1 MKAYPCVTRHKRKFV
16 ALAVSLALASAIGVP
31 ALHSQQSVAATP
43 SITQQQFPNFADV
56 VETVQPTVVNISTT
70 GHFTKSN
77 ASPEEPFGPWF
88 RRFFDRYQQS
98 PFGLPEGQPGSG
110 VGSGFIVD
118 KEGYVVTNLHV
129 VNNAQ
134 NITVT
139 LNDGTEHSAK
149 FIGGDEKTDLA
160 LLKIDTGS
168 DLPYVE
174 FGSSDDT
181 RAGEWVLAIGNPFG
195 LGGTVT
201 AGIISA
207 RGRDIRSGP
216 YDDYLQVDAPINKGN
231 SGGPL
236 FDLNGQVI
244 GVNTAIIS
252 PNGGS
257 VGIGFAIPSELAA
270 PIIED
275 LRDDGL
281 IERGWLGVR
290 IQTVTQPIAES
301 LGLESLSGALVSEVT
316 SDSPAAHAGIEVGD
330 VVVSFDEEAIDSAR
344 ALTHA
349 VAGVKPDSRVGI
361 TVWRDGKQQSMTVEF
376 GGQTTPTTLASANT
390 PVLPLDGPRI
400 GVSIASL
407 SPELRTRF
415 DISDE
420 LEGVVIVGVDH
431 QNAVARDVLRAG
443 DVIVRIGSKKV
454 MEPADVSSGVLS
466 AVEAERDSVLLLV
479 DRQENTFFIAIP
491 LV

>member
-1 MKAYPCVTRHKRKFV
+1 
-16 ALAVSLALASAIGVP
+16 
-31 ALHSQQSVAATP
+31 
-43 SITQQQFPNFADV
+43 
-56 VETVQPTVVNISTT
+56 
-70 GHFTKSN
+70 
-77 ASPEEPFGPWF
+77 
-88 RRFFDRYQQS
+88 
-98 PFGLPEGQPGSG
+98 
-110 VGSGFIVD
+110 
-118 KEGYVVTNLHV
+118 
-129 VNNAQ
+129 
-134 NITVT
+134 
-139 LNDGTEHSAK
+139 
-149 FIGGDEKTDLA
+149 
-160 LLKIDTGS
+160 
-168 DLPYVE
+168 
-174 FGSSDDT
+174 
-181 RAGEWVLAIGNPFG
+181 
-195 LGGTVT
+195 
-201 AGIISA
+201 
-207 RGRDIRSGP
+207 
-216 YDDYLQVDAPINKGN
+216 
-231 SGGPL
+231 
-236 FDLNGQVI
+236 
-244 GVNTAIIS
+244 
-252 PNGGS
+252 
-257 VGIGFAIPSELAA
+257 
-270 PIIED
+270 
-275 LRDDGL
+275 
-281 IERGWLGVR
+281 
-290 IQTVTQPIAES
+290 
-301 LGLESLSGALVSEVT
+301 GLESLSGALVSEVT